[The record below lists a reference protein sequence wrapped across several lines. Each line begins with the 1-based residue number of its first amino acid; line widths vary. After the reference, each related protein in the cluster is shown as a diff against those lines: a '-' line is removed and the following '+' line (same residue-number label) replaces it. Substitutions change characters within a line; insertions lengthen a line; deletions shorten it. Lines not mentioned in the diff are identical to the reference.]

1 MKQFFLQLSE
11 KGIKLTV
18 DEQGKLLVRG
28 KLKALTADEKDF
40 LKNNKQQIIQAIG
53 QRQNGVT
60 ESPIAVAKAQP
71 GEPPVL
77 SFSQRRLWFIDQ
89 LNRGSSEYN
98 MPMAFEVHGHLD
110 VAKVE
115 QALNAIVQRHEV
127 LRTVFYECDGAPCL
141 RVLDDARLHITVLD
155 LSDQADP
162 HQAARAHL
170 EREASRP
177 FDLSQ
182 DMMVRASYLQLTHD
196 DAKCCQALL
205 SFNMHHIAS
214 DGWSMDVL
222 TKEFF
227 AIYQSLEQG
236 TPSPLAPLAIQYS
249 DFAHWQQHS
258 FAQAG
263 LKKQLEYWQQ
273 QLQQVPALH
282 QLPLDASR
290 PAEKQYRGE
299 LVTSQLS
306 SKVATRLLTLARE
319 LQLTPFMLLHAALAL
334 VLSRHSNSKDIVIG
348 SPVANRQD
356 PSLAPLIGFF
366 VNTLV
371 LRVSTA
377 HDTLRDYLAHV
388 RAVHLAA
395 QSNQDVPFEQLV
407 EVLNVPRNNAYSP
420 LFQILLT
427 TDNQFSAAAE
437 QAEHVQLGEA
447 SLQAMQ
453 EVSLTTKF
461 DLDIHMSLNEEGVSV
476 GWTYD
481 VTLFERAHIS
491 QFDRH
496 LGNVLGAMAE
506 LAHTERW
513 STNLSALSM
522 VSEQEQQQALALTKG
537 AQLSSECQAVHQL
550 LEYQARHNPN
560 AIALQDHATELTY
573 AELNAH
579 ADALARRL
587 VTEHGVTVGQPV
599 AIVAQ
604 RSIATVCAVAALLKA
619 GATYVPLD
627 PEAPEERLN
636 YIVSELSLSLVL
648 SQTQDT
654 FAGLPCVRLDN
665 PALWQPAAQAHS
677 LPDIDGDHS
686 AYILYTSGST
696 GRPKGVN
703 QRHSTL
709 VNLSAH
715 QAEIDGIT
723 QPYRTLQFTPL
734 TFDVSAQELATSWST
749 GACLVLMSQ
758 QQKDQLQDLASLVA
772 AQGIERLFVP
782 PAVFDLLAEQ
792 ANQTPAIDLT
802 GLRQVFVAG
811 DVLKLTPS
819 IRQFMAQHPSCDL
832 YNHYGPTETHVAT
845 TCHVTQFEQEEAS
858 IGRAIANTQCLILDA
873 DLVPVPTGCVGE
885 LYVAG
890 PGVAVGYYN
899 NAELTDERF
908 FDATNVQMLPAN
920 LSRLY
925 KTGDLVRLTPQGDLQ
940 YLGRSDEQIKIRG
953 FRIEPGEIS
962 AVLESFDEVESAL
975 VLAIGEAASKQLVA
989 YVRPCITCETSDAQQ
1004 HLITTLLT
1012 ALRSVLPAYMVPTA
1026 IALVEQW
1033 PLTANGK
1040 IDRRALP
1047 AIKTD
1052 QALSKGEA
1060 PQTKTEQ
1067 TLAEI
1072 WAPLLSCEAEQLT
1085 READFFALGGHSL
1098 LSVRLV
1104 SLIRSEFE
1112 VEIAVK
1118 QVFSASTLADLAALI
1133 EQSGKVSRPA
1143 IEALPRDTDSFEL
1156 SYAQQRL
1163 WFIDQFQGSSAQY
1176 NMPMAFEI
1184 EGSFNLALAQQ
1195 ALSTIVARHEVLR
1208 TVYQEGQAGPVQVI
1222 LTPQPV
1228 IIRHIELHHLAGTDA
1243 QQQLDQLLAEDAHA
1257 PFDLATD
1264 LMLRA
1269 SFISLNPS
1277 RGVLLLNM
1285 HHIASDGWS
1294 LNLFSREFFSLYAA
1308 YQNGC
1313 DNPLAP
1319 LSIQYADFAQWQR
1332 NWLQGD
1338 VLQQQLDY
1346 WQTQLSDAPGV
1357 HGIPLDYPRP
1367 AEKSYEG
1374 AMVSG
1379 KASAQL
1385 AAQLSDMAV
1394 HYQMTPFMLLHAVLA
1409 LTISRYS
1416 NSMDVV
1422 IGTPVANRLQAEVEP
1437 LIGFFVNILALRVNT
1452 EQPSLDAYLQ
1462 HVRDVH
1468 LDAQSHQDLPFEQL
1482 VDALQIPRGDAHAPL
1497 CQIMTSFNS
1506 AQTQPGSEQSA
1517 LEGLTL
1523 TPLMQAGCVA
1533 KFDLEVEFSLGEKA
1547 LQVNW
1552 IYDTSLFSQTHIT
1565 HLSEHLMLLLER
1577 LVQTEMTHSLNNPPG
1592 QLSVLANEQSQYLV
1606 NALNDNYHEYDRT
1619 LCIHQAFEQQV
1630 ERHPDHIALVFA
1642 DRQLSYA
1649 QLNSKANQLAHYLRE
1664 QGAITSDA
1672 LIGVALDRS
1681 LEMIIATLAV
1691 LKAGGA
1697 YVPLDPAYPP
1707 ARLSYMLEDA
1717 GIRTIIS
1724 SQAISDAVALSDY
1737 ALIPLDGLLD
1747 DTCLGPFSHCSEENL
1762 DHNSLGLLPTSLA
1775 YEIYTSGSTGQPKG
1789 VLLEHQ
1795 GIVNLADNQRR
1806 AFAITPR
1813 SRVLHFASMSFDAG
1827 TWEYAMALLNGA
1839 TLIIASSE
1847 QRRSPDDITAL
1858 LAQQQISHV
1867 TLPPAFLAMMPLD
1880 TSLSLQ
1886 ALIVAGEACEP
1897 ELVNQWSA
1905 HYPFFNAYGPTE
1917 ASVCASYQRLYPGTP
1932 ITIGKP
1938 LNNVSLYVLDN
1949 HMALVP
1955 PGVIGELHIGGDGLA
1970 RGYHQRPELSAE
1982 KFVENPF
1989 YYYPAH
1995 RDSTRLYKT
2004 GDLAKIL
2011 PDGSIEFVGRLDAQV
2026 KIRGFRIELSE
2037 VEAQLNR
2044 CAVLDSAVV
2053 LVKQASN
2060 GTDMLI
2066 AYIQPRDEAQDQTSV
2081 IQEVEQHLHAQLP
2094 EYMVPSRFVVVAQWP
2109 LTPNG
2114 KIDKKALPDVSGADS
2129 EQPYVA
2135 PETATEQALAEVWSA
2150 LLGIEASEISSHA
2163 RFFEQGGNS
2172 ILVTRLETQI
2182 RHRFAVEFSIKELFA
2197 QPQLK
2202 EQALHIDYL
2211 LSRQSDPL
2219 AEDDAELEEMDW

>member
-1 MKQFFLQLSE
+1 MKQFFLQLGE
-11 KGIKLTV
+11 KGIKLSV
-18 DEQGKLLVRG
+18 DDQGKLLVRG
-28 KLKALTADEKDF
+28 KLKALTASEKDF
-40 LKNNKQQIIQAIG
+40 LKNNKQEIIHAIE
-53 QRQNGVT
+53 QRQGGAA
-60 ESPIAVAKAQP
+60 ESPVRIAKAP
-71 GEPPVL
+71 SGEPPVL
-77 SFSQRRLWFIDQ
+77 SFSQRRLWFIDK
-89 LNRGSSEYN
+89 LNGGSSEYN
-98 MPMAFEVHGHLD
+98 MPMAFAVHGQLD

-115 QALNAIVQRHEV
+115 QALNTIVLRHEV
-127 LRTVFYECDGAPCL
+127 LRTVFDEQAGTPCT
-141 RVLDDARLHITVLD
+141 RVLEDTHLSITVLD
-155 LSDQADP
+155 LSEQDAPQ
-162 HQAARAHL
+162 QAANAYL
-170 EREASRP
+170 VREANRA
-177 FDLSQ
+177 FDLSR
-182 DMMVRASYLQLTHD
+182 DLMVRASYLQLSHD
-196 DAKCCQALL
+196 DSAHCQAIL

-222 TKEFF
+222 SKEFF

-236 TPSPLAPLAIQYS
+236 VPCPLTPLAIQYR
-249 DFAHWQQHS
+249 DFAHWQQKH
-258 FAQAG
+258 FAQG
-263 LKKQLEYWQQ
+263 ELEKQLAYWQQ
-273 QLQQVPALH
+273 HLQGVPALH

-306 SKVATRLLTLARE
+306 SQVASELLALARAC
-319 LQLTPFMLLHAALAL
+319 QLTPFMLLHGALAL

-356 PSLAPLIGFF
+356 PALAPLIGFF

-371 LRVSTA
+371 LRVNTDF
-377 HDTLRDYLAHV
+377 DTLHDYLAHV

-427 TDNQFSAAAE
+427 TDNQFSAGAQHAE
-437 QAEHVQLGEA
+437 QVQLGGA
-447 SLQAMQ
+447 SLQAMSD
-453 EVSLTTKF
+453 VSLTTKF
-461 DLDIHMSLNEEGVSV
+461 DLDIHMSLNETGVSV

-481 VTLFERAHIS
+481 VALFEQSHIR
-491 QFDRH
+491 QLNQH
-496 LGNVLGAMAE
+496 LCNVLSAMAA
-506 LAHTERW
+506 LAHTENGP
-513 STNLSALSM
+513 TKLAAIAM
-522 VSEQEQQQALALTKG
+522 VSEQEQQQALTLASG
-537 AQLSSECQAVHQL
+537 APITCQWQAVHQL
-550 LEYQARHNPN
+550 LEYQARHNPDVV
-560 AIALQDHATELTY
+560 AVQAQERQLTY
-573 AELNAH
+573 GEFNAR
-579 ADALARRL
+579 ADALAMRL
-587 VTEHGVTVGQPV
+587 VAEYGVTVGQPV

-604 RSIATVCAVAALLKA
+604 RSIDTLCAVAALLKA
-619 GATYVPLD
+619 GAIYVPLD
-627 PEAPEERLN
+627 PDAPQERLN
-636 YIVSELSLSLVL
+636 YIIDELSPSLVL
-648 SQTQDT
+648 AHTQDS
-654 FAGLPCVRLDN
+654 FAGLPCVRLDQ
-665 PALWQPAAQAHS
+665 ADLWQLPAHTTA
-677 LPDIDGDHS
+677 LPEVGGCHS

-696 GRPKGVN
+696 GRPKGVH

-709 VNLSAH
+709 VNLTAH
-715 QAEIDGIT
+715 QAQVDGIT

-734 TFDVSAQELATSWST
+734 TFDVSAQELATSWRT

-758 QQKDQLQDLASLVA
+758 QEKDQLQDLACLVA
-772 AQGIERLFVP
+772 AQKIARLFVP
-782 PAVFDLLAEQ
+782 PAVFDLMAEQ
-792 ANQTPAIDLT
+792 ADSNPAIDMT
-802 GLRQVFVAG
+802 ELRQVCVAG

-819 IRQFMAQHPSCDL
+819 IRQFMARHPQCDL

-845 TCHVTQFEQEEAS
+845 TCHVTQLEQDEAS
-858 IGRAIANTQCLILDA
+858 IGKAIANTQCLILDA
-873 DLVPVPTGCVGE
+873 DLAPVPTGCVGE

-890 PGVAVGYYN
+890 PGVALGYYN
-899 NAELTDERF
+899 RPALTDERF
-908 FDATNVQMLPAN
+908 IDAAHVQALPATS
-920 LSRLY
+920 SRLY
-925 KTGDLVRLTPQGDLQ
+925 RTGDLVRMTNSGNLQ
-940 YLGRSDEQIKIRG
+940 YLGRCDEQIKIRG
-953 FRIEPGEIS
+953 FRIEPGEVS
-962 AVLESFDEVESAL
+962 AVLESFDELESAL
-975 VLAIGEAASKQLVA
+975 VLAIGEADNKLLIA
-989 YVRPCITCETSDAQQ
+989 YVRPCITRETSDAEQQ
-1004 HLITTLLT
+1004 LTAKLLS
-1012 ALRSVLPAYMVPTA
+1012 ALRSVLPAYMIPAA
-1026 IALVEQW
+1026 IVVVEQW

-1047 AIKTD
+1047 AVHIQ
-1052 QALSKGEA
+1052 QAQGEA
-1060 PQTKTEQ
+1060 PSTGTEQ
-1067 TLAEI
+1067 ALAEI
-1072 WAPLLSCEAEQLT
+1072 WAGLLACDVEQLT
-1085 READFFALGGHSL
+1085 RDADFFALGGHSL

-1112 VEIAVK
+1112 VDIAVK
-1118 QVFSASTLADLAALI
+1118 QVFSASTLSALAALI
-1133 EQSGKVSRPA
+1133 EQSAQASRPV

-1176 NMPMAFEI
+1176 NMPLAFEVD
-1184 EGSFNLALAQQ
+1184 GPFDLSVAQQ
-1195 ALSTIVARHEVLR
+1195 ALSAIVARHEVLR
-1208 TVYQEGQAGPVQVI
+1208 TVYQQGPNGPIQVI
-1222 LTPQPV
+1222 LAPQPLT
-1228 IIRHIELHHLAGTDA
+1228 IRHLELDHLTGAQA
-1243 QQQLDQLLAEDAHA
+1243 QQQLEHLLVEDAQA

-1269 SFISLNPS
+1269 SFISLSPA

-1294 LNLFSREFFSLYAA
+1294 LNVFSNEFFRLYTALRDG
-1308 YQNGC
+1308 Q
-1313 DNPLAP
+1313 DNPLTP
-1319 LSIQYADFAQWQR
+1319 LDIQYADFAQWQR

-1338 VLQQQLDY
+1338 VLQQQLDH
-1346 WQTQLSDAPGV
+1346 WRTQLSDAPGV
-1357 HGIPLDYPRP
+1357 HAIPLDHPRP
-1367 AEKSYEG
+1367 AEKCYEG

-1385 AAQLSDMAV
+1385 ATQLRDMAA

-1452 EQPSLDAYLQ
+1452 DQPSLDSYLQ
-1462 HVRDVH
+1462 HVTDVH
-1468 LDAQSHQDLPFEQL
+1468 LEAQSHQDLPFEQL
-1482 VDALQIPRGDAHAPL
+1482 VDALQISRGDAHAPL

-1506 AQTQPGSEQSA
+1506 TQAQPTADHTA
-1517 LEGLTL
+1517 LEGLTF

-1533 KFDLEVEFSLGEKA
+1533 KFDLEVEFSLSETA

-1552 IYDTSLFSQTHIT
+1552 IYDTSLFSEAHISD
-1565 HLSEHLMLLLER
+1565 LSGHLMLLLER
-1577 LVQTEMTHSLNNPPG
+1577 LVQTEMTHSLNTPPG
-1592 QLSVLANEQSQYLV
+1592 QLSVLASEQSQYLV

-1630 ERHPDHIALVFA
+1630 ERNPDHTALIFA
-1642 DRQLSYA
+1642 DQQMSYA
-1649 QLNSKANQLAHYLRE
+1649 QLNGKANQLAHYLRE
-1664 QGAITSDA
+1664 QGCVSSDT
-1672 LIGVALDRS
+1672 LIGIALDRS
-1681 LEMIIATLAV
+1681 LEMIVATLAV

-1717 GIRTIIS
+1717 NIQTIIS
-1724 SQAISDAVALSDY
+1724 SQVILAAVNLAEF
-1737 ALIPLDGLLD
+1737 AVITLD
-1747 DTCLGPFSHCSEENL
+1747 DLLEETGLGKFSYCSEENL
-1762 DHNSLGLLPTSLA
+1762 DSKALGLLPTSLA

-1806 AFAITPR
+1806 AFAISPR
-1813 SRVLHFASMSFDAG
+1813 SKVLHFASMSFDAG

-1839 TLIIASSE
+1839 TLVIADSE
-1847 QRRSPDDITAL
+1847 QRRSPEAMIAL

-1880 TSLSLQ
+1880 TSLALQ

-1938 LNNVSLYVLDN
+1938 LNNVSLYVLDSQ
-1949 HMALVP
+1949 MALVP

-2004 GDLAKIL
+2004 GDLARVL
-2011 PDGSIEFVGRLDAQV
+2011 SDGSIEFVGRLDAQV

-2044 CAVLDSAVV
+2044 CEQLDSAVV

-2066 AYIQPRDEAQDQTSV
+2066 AYIQPRSEQHDDTSI
-2081 IQEVEQHLHAQLP
+2081 IQQVEQHLYTQLP
-2094 EYMVPSRFVVVAQWP
+2094 EYMVPSRFVVVPQWP

-2114 KIDKKALPDVSGADS
+2114 KIDKKALPEVAGSDS
-2129 EQPYVA
+2129 EHPFVA
-2135 PETATEQALAEVWSA
+2135 PETATEQALAEIWSA
-2150 LLGIEASEISSHA
+2150 LLGIERSEISSHA

-2182 RHRFAVEFSIKELFA
+2182 RHRFAVEFAVKELFA

-2211 LSRQSDPL
+2211 LSRQSDL
-2219 AEDDAELEEMDW
+2219 QAEDDAELEEMDW